1 MTVATR
7 ISELDLLEIVFL
19 ALTLLLAGIHI
30 YLALFEPSALGAR
43 SDQFLLIG
51 LAFLAGFIVQL
62 TPYWRSVLY
71 LLGTAFA
78 IYLGVLWVL
87 SGTELFVIGAGTG
100 IVATAFIA
108 FALYLFVRDE
118 LRAVES

>member
-1 MTVATR
+1 MTAATR
-7 ISELDLLEIVFL
+7 VRELDLFEVVFL
-19 ALTLLLAGIHI
+19 ALTILLAGIHI
-30 YLALFEPSALGAR
+30 FLALSEPFALGTH

-51 LAFLAGFIVQL
+51 LAFLAGFFARL
-62 TPYWRSVLY
+62 TPYWRPVLY

-108 FALYLFVRDE
+108 LALYLFVREE